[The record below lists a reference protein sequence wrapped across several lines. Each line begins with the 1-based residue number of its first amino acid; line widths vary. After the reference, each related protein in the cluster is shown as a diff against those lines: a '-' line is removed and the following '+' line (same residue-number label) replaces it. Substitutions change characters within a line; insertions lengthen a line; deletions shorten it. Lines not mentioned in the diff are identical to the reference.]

1 MSDSKRVLRGEK
13 ASGTIIL
20 RRARSQCELDRAQS
34 SERLI
39 YQRAKPPSPKLR
51 RAEGQGVR
59 SCPQLDLFALFLFR

>member
-1 MSDSKRVLRGEK
+1 MLSDSKRVLRGEK

-20 RRARSQCELDRAQS
+20 RRARSDRAQS